1 MSYNCN
7 QNVNSDVLFLIVILC
22 IISYIYYNYS
32 DRIRDNFTDK
42 PTEKERIEYAKQIMN
57 NKHTFQENFYTA
69 KNKMEWM
76 DAITYEDVR
85 KLIREN
91 NFNEKSI
98 ISILN

>member
-1 MSYNCN
+1 MC
-7 QNVNSDVLFLIVILC
+7 V
-22 IISYIYYNYS
+22 ISYIYYNYS
-32 DRIRDNFTDK
+32 DRIRDNFINK

-57 NKHTFQENFYTA
+57 NKYTFEENFYAA
-69 KNKMEWM
+69 KNKMEWI

-91 NFNEKSI
+91 NFDENSI